1 MALNKIYLVRPFI
14 FYQINTSGM
23 KKITLIILIFFFSIN
38 ASCQSET
45 KIKFGFKTGLA
56 FSSAR
61 QEYLND
67 AAPVPLQSKTSLLIE
82 TYLNVK
88 IKESLYFQPALI
100 FLSKGPS
107 YSYGTNYFEIPLD
120 ILHKL
125 SVKNGMFFLGGGL
138 SPAFKVSTSYGSDDI
153 KRFDLGLNALATY
166 QTSIGFS
173 ISLSY
178 TYGLLNLSNNKTY
191 ITNYQNRYLS
201 VCVGYEF

>member
-1 MALNKIYLVRPFI
+1 
-14 FYQINTSGM
+14 M

-38 ASCQSET
+38 ANGQSET
-45 KIKFGFKTGLA
+45 KIKFGLKTGLA
-56 FSSAR
+56 FSSTR
-61 QEYLND
+61 QEHLNT
-67 AAPVPLQSKTSLLIE
+67 APVPLESKTSLLIE
-82 TYLNVK
+82 MYLNVK
-88 IKESLYFQPALI
+88 IKESLYFQPAVI
-100 FLSKGPS
+100 FLSKGPR

-120 ILHKL
+120 ILHKF

-178 TYGLLNLSNNKTY
+178 TYGLLNLRNNKTY

>member
-1 MALNKIYLVRPFI
+1 
-14 FYQINTSGM
+14 M
-23 KKITLIILIFFFSIN
+23 KKISLGFLIVFFSFN
-38 ASCQSET
+38 ANSQTEN
-45 KIKFGFKTGLA
+45 KIRFGLKTGLA
-56 FSSAR
+56 FSSTR
-61 QEYLND
+61 QEFLNN
-67 AAPVPLQSKTSLLIE
+67 AGPVTLESKTSLLIE
-82 TYLNVK
+82 MYLNVK
-88 IKESLYFQPALI
+88 INERLYFQPAVI
-100 FLSKGPS
+100 FLSKGPR

-125 SVKNGMFFLGGGL
+125 SLKNGMFFLGGGL

-166 QTSIGFS
+166 QTPIGFS
-173 ISLSY
+173 INLRY